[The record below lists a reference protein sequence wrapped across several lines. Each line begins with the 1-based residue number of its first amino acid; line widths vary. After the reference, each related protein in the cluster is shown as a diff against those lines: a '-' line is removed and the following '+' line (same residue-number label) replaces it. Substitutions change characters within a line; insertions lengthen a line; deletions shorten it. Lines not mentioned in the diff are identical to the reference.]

1 MLNDTAIPQSF
12 AIIANMAMLPPL
24 IASLLPLII
33 LPGLLF
39 YFDVT
44 PKVALLLLGVSA
56 AVIPARL
63 VLADLWQRRSGVWL
77 TVLLA
82 VQLASLVW
90 STAFSADPALS
101 IGGGNWRRLGLL
113 THIALLLFT
122 LISASYLSSDARRL
136 RTWLAMFC
144 AAGIGAAVYGCAQYA
159 GIDPWLPSSAYHIG
173 EGEWT
178 IVRPPS
184 TLGHAS
190 YAATFYLH
198 VIFAGI
204 ALVLAD
210 WGAGRLRWL
219 GMTAAALGSVALIL
233 SGTRGAI
240 LGWLA
245 GLGLLALLRRPK
257 LHRRHWAVAA
267 LVLAMG
273 AIFYYSPPGQKLRSR
288 TRWYAEDTRGGARLW
303 LWRDSLRMGATHW
316 LTGWGP
322 EVFPREFPRFQ
333 SPELARAYPDF
344 YNESP
349 HNMFLD
355 AWTSQGLLGAATLA
369 ALCAFT
375 VGFRRRSP
383 SDSAIW
389 AGLVAAIVAQQFTSF
404 TVATEMCFYLF
415 VALLAAAGPP
425 DRDGSV
431 HQVHGLALAPVALM
445 LAGYGVA
452 LAVSDRMIEI
462 AKREL
467 DAGRL
472 APASQAY
479 ERALLWQPLGVNADI
494 WYSRKLLEAAR
505 RTPRILEGADA
516 IRLAAE
522 AAGRAAVHAEDR
534 HNAYYNLAT
543 IQAVRNDLPQ
553 VESNLRKAIEVSP
566 YWFKPHWT
574 LAQVLSLAGRQAEAE
589 REAGI
594 AADLAGS
601 RFPEVTRTWEQ
612 IRGKK

>member
-1 MLNDTAIPQSF
+1 
-12 AIIANMAMLPPL
+12 MAMLPPL

-44 PKVALLLLGVSA
+44 PKVALLLLAVA
-56 AVIPARL
+56 VAVIPARR
-63 VLADLWQRRSGVWL
+63 VLPALWQRRSGVWL

-82 VQLASLVW
+82 LQLASLVW
-90 STAFSADPALS
+90 STAFSTDPALS

-113 THIALLLFT
+113 THLALLLFT
-122 LISASYLSSDARRL
+122 LIAASYLSADARRV
-136 RTWLAMFC
+136 RIWLAMFC
-144 AAGIGAAVYGCAQYA
+144 AAGICAALYGCAQYA
-159 GIDPWLPSSAYHIG
+159 GIDPWLPPSAYHIG

-198 VIFAGI
+198 VIFAGMAI
-204 ALVLAD
+204 VLAD
-210 WGAGRLRWL
+210 WGTGRLRWL
-219 GMTAAALGSVALIL
+219 GISAASVGSVALIL
-233 SGTRGAI
+233 GGTRGAI
-240 LGWLA
+240 LGWLV
-245 GLGLLALLRRPK
+245 GFGLLLLLRRPK
-257 LHRRHWAVAA
+257 IHRQHWAVAA
-267 LVLAMG
+267 LVLAG
-273 AIFYYSPPGQKLRSR
+273 SAAFYYSPPGQKLRSR
-288 TRWYAEDTRGGARLW
+288 TRWYTEDARGGPRLW
-303 LWRDSLRMGATHW
+303 LWRDSLRMGATRL

-369 ALCAFT
+369 ALCAFAMS
-375 VGFRRRSP
+375 FPRRSP
-383 SDSAIW
+383 LHSAIS
-389 AGLVAAIVAQQFTSF
+389 AGLMAAIVAQQFTSF
-404 TVATEMCFYLF
+404 TVPTAMCFYFF
-415 VALLAAAGPP
+415 VALLSTTGAITGAAPSP
-425 DRDGSV
+425 IWR
-431 HQVHGLALAPVALM
+431 LALAPVALI
-445 LAGYGVA
+445 LAAYGVA
-452 LAVSDRMIEI
+452 LVVSDRLLET

-479 ERALLWQPLGVNADI
+479 ERALRWQPLGVSADI

-522 AAGRAAVHAEDR
+522 AAQRATLHSEDR
-534 HNAYYNLAT
+534 HNAYYNLAS

-601 RFPEVTRTWEQ
+601 RFPEVVQTLER